1 MNLIDTIKNIFV
13 ESETEEPE
21 DDGIEYQKDY
31 QNVENMEGIDAIV
44 MVMNPTQ
51 FLEAEAVSKHI
62 KQGRAVIMCLEN
74 TGLQDRQR
82 LIDFVSGVVMARD
95 GMIAKIHPNVYLC
108 APKNIGVIEE

>member
-62 KQGRAVIMCLEN
+62 KQG
-74 TGLQDRQR
+74 
-82 LIDFVSGVVMARD
+82 
-95 GMIAKIHPNVYLC
+95 
-108 APKNIGVIEE
+108 